1 METLNIPQAELG
13 EKNIFEEIFE
23 LLERHRL
30 KLEGNFPLGDFYDVV
45 NNFDIAFQK
54 FNSEETNENNIQ
66 IFNDLLNYTVGN
78 FLIIF
83 KYKGFTDEP
92 IFYAFK
98 RFIAFFTLALTEAN
112 ILKNE
117 RDIIRNFLENF
128 PSLRTDISKLHEAAE
143 NLYIHFYPGQEPT
156 KEQSAI
162 FNFEDSFPN
171 EIGINKEEDEKEKI
185 IRLYCNDFVAKDII
199 WNEKQTSYE
208 AIGEQFYM
216 ILEIS
221 IDTEKQSVEKL
232 LKPLWLITSALEQID
247 NVTLELEDIFK
258 GSLKTAIKVW
268 MKDLLAKEETKAVLE
283 TAKEAAVKTITG
295 GEVSYTEVK
304 KSRQE
309 TKKLTLE
316 NTKLETE
323 INQSPTDQEVKFER
337 ALDIQKKM
345 LENEKLQIENAQA
358 KINIIEQLSGLA
370 AKGIIE
376 ADMIRVDIN
385 DILYLLKEKDEIKE
399 IGPDISE
406 IS

>member
-30 KLEGNFPLGDFYDVV
+30 KLESNFPLGNFYDIV
-45 NNFDIAFQK
+45 NDFDIAFQR
-54 FNSEETNENNIQ
+54 FNSEVKSENNVQ

-92 IFYAFK
+92 IFYSFK
-98 RFIAFFTLALTEAN
+98 RFIAFFSMALSEAN
-112 ILKNE
+112 FLKNE
-117 RDIIRNFLENF
+117 RDIVRNFLENF
-128 PSLRTDISKLHEAAE
+128 PSLRTDISKLYEDAE
-143 NLYIHFYPGQEPT
+143 NFYIHFYPGQEPT
-156 KEQSAI
+156 GGQSAI
-162 FNFEDSFPN
+162 FNFEESFPN
-171 EIGINKEEDEKEKI
+171 EIGINKDENEEEKI
-185 IRLYCNDFVAKDII
+185 IKLYSNDFIAKNII
-199 WNEKQTSYE
+199 WNEKETSYE
-208 AIGEQFYM
+208 VIEEQFYM

-221 IDTEKQSVEKL
+221 INTKKQSIEKL
-232 LKPLWLITSALEQID
+232 LKPLWLIISALEQIE
-247 NVTLELEDIFK
+247 NVSLELEDIFK
-258 GSLKTAIKVW
+258 GSLKASIKVW

-283 TAKEAAVKTITG
+283 TAKEVAVKALTA
-295 GEVSYTEVK
+295 GEVSYADVK
-304 KSRQE
+304 KSTQE
-309 TKKLTLE
+309 TKKLSLE
-316 NTKLETE
+316 NTKLESE
-323 INQSPTDQEVKFER
+323 LEQSQTVQEVKFER

-370 AKGIIE
+370 SKGIIE
-376 ADMIRVDIN
+376 ADMIRIDIN

-399 IGPDISE
+399 IGPNITE

>member
-13 EKNIFEEIFE
+13 EKNIFEEILE

-30 KLEGNFPLGDFYDVV
+30 NVEEDFPLGNFYDVI

-54 FNSEETNENNIQ
+54 FNSEEANENNIQ
-66 IFNDLLNYTVGN
+66 IFNDLLNYTIGN
-78 FLIIF
+78 FLTIF
-83 KYKGFTDEP
+83 KYKGFRDEP

-98 RFIAFFTLALTEAN
+98 RFVAFFSVVLEEAN
-112 ILKNE
+112 LVTSQKE
-117 RDIIRNFLENF
+117 IIRNFLENF
-128 PSLRTDISKLHEAAE
+128 PALKSDISKFGEDAE
-143 NLYIHFYPGQEPT
+143 NLYIHFDPGQEMSRQQ
-156 KEQSAI
+156 EAI
-162 FNFEDSFPN
+162 FGFEDEFPN
-171 EIGINKEEDEKEKI
+171 NIGINKESDEEEKI
-185 IRLYCNDFVAKDII
+185 IKLFSNDFIAKDII
-199 WNEKQTSYE
+199 WNEEQSRYNTLQ
-208 AIGEQFYM
+208 EQFYM
-216 ILEIS
+216 ILEIAIDSDNNS
-221 IDTEKQSVEKL
+221 IGEL
-232 LKPLWLITSALEQID
+232 LSPLWLITTALEKID
-247 NVTLELEDIFK
+247 NVTLELDDIIK
-258 GSLKTAIKVW
+258 GSLKAAIKIW

-283 TAKEAAVKTITG
+283 TAKEIAVKAVSA
-295 GEVSYTEVK
+295 GEVSYTDVK

-309 TKKLTLE
+309 TKKIILE

-337 ALDIQKKM
+337 ALDIEKKM

-376 ADMIRVDIN
+376 ADMIRIDIN